1 MFNNIDEALN
11 WLYTRKNKNKD
22 FSRIKYL
29 INKLDIYPNYKTI
42 LISGTNG
49 KGSTALTIKE
59 ILKNSNMHVGL
70 FTSPFVVSFNDRIM
84 INDRFISNAEIM
96 HYLGILYQENNQYLA
111 LNNEEIPFFELTF
124 LMSLMFFKDRNID
137 LGIFECGIGGKYD
150 TVNILNPDVSIITSI
165 GYDHMNVL
173 GNTLDEI
180 LDNKL
185 GIARPNK
192 PLLINNNEKLLI
204 NNDIGFKLI
213 DIHDSVKNIITNEKY
228 TFFEFNNNTFKT
240 ALLGE
245 YQAYNTALAISASYL
260 INPKITADLINY
272 SLEYI
277 YIPGRL
283 EKVSSKPLIYLDGAH
298 NKSAIKELTNNIK
311 LFKNNRKLVCVFY
324 ALKDKDYQSML
335 NILNNY
341 VDEYYFTSIND
352 SRATDYHLYLPYIN
366 KDYKYFDD
374 CYNLLEKIKDDSNLY
389 LFTGSLHFV
398 SVIRN
403 LLK

>member
-1 MFNNIDEALN
+1 MFNNIDEALI

-84 INDRFISNAEIM
+84 ISDRFISNAEIM

-180 LDNKL
+180 LANKL

-213 DIHDSVKNIITNEKY
+213 DIHDSIKNIITNEKF

-260 INPKITADLINY
+260 INPKINADLINY

-311 LFKNNRKLVCVFY
+311 LFKNKKKLVCVFY
-324 ALKDKDYQSML
+324 ALKDKDYPSML

-341 VDEYYFTSIND
+341 VDEYYFTSIDD

>member
-124 LMSLMFFKDRNID
+124 LMSLMFFKDRNIV

>member
-49 KGSTALTIKE
+49 KGSTALTVKE

-165 GYDHMNVL
+165 GHDHMNVL

-180 LDNKL
+180 LANKL

-228 TFFEFNNNTFKT
+228 TYFEFNNNTFKT

-260 INPKITADLINY
+260 INPKINADLINY

-311 LFKNNRKLVCVFY
+311 LFKNKKKLVCVFY

-335 NILNNY
+335 NILNDY